1 MTEERESEQQ
11 SPSPVEALDGAVDH
25 DELARMAAALGDH
38 IRGRGGRLASV
49 EDERGVLQAV
59 CLTLVAAP
67 AELAEESQPSPFLDQ
82 IDAVMRDA
90 EPNDLPEA
98 RVCRLWLSCAAGT
111 NGPDAADQFAA
122 LAAESLWPPAL
133 ALVYRALAHFGR
145 RRTLANL
152 LPHSNSLSLAQADA
166 WLEAALAADLDER
179 FLDRLDASTDEWL
192 PAAIRDRWRL
202 LLEAEATLAR
212 GASSA
217 ATEERLASLA
227 SETDER
233 PARSLAGAVSR
244 RLSARAA
251 AALARAQLAQG
262 RGDDGALSGA
272 AGLWL
277 PAWEREYLLA
287 LALWRLGDQATATTR
302 LRAALDLNRRQTP
315 TRLALA
321 ALLAEQSPEVALR
334 TLEHDEPTREIYA
347 AQAALLARLGRHRE
361 AIEALDRGADE
372 AAIGRE
378 PARFSWARGREQAR
392 RHEQA
397 LRAAFAEH
405 RGDWSAADKSW
416 RAACADEQRRSL
428 LETRQLFAAVS
439 ESRSLAAGQNWRR
452 SVLDQR
458 AEKLRRQLSDI
469 PLEADAMFFR
479 AVAMMVVAP
488 QRAVKDFQTLLRR
501 RAWIE
506 AERQAGGARIVCA
519 GDALLSLGQPEEAI
533 RAYRLVEATPGVKE
547 RLAVASVYAELMR
560 RSGATTLDGEA
571 SRAADLAPGNPWPQ
585 WLAALGLLIAGER
598 EIAARR
604 LAMATATDA
613 SQLTRR
619 CLQAVCSALS
629 GAGDDP
635 IANEE
640 LAALKLPP
648 KTEAIIRLL
657 CDAGDEIAK
666 CEMLVESLGE
676 TWIERCPADAQAVAR
691 RLIAARREQGEWDR
705 ALELA
710 RQLEHSGQA
719 WAVELA
725 ALTRARHALER
736 ASRGELAEA
745 EAELREVEAAFG
757 EPRS

>member
-11 SPSPVEALDGAVDH
+11 SPSPVEAFDGVVDH
-25 DELARMAAALGDH
+25 DELAWMTAALSDH
-38 IRGRGGRLASV
+38 IRASDAGLASD

-59 CLTLVAAP
+59 CLTLIAGP
-67 AELAEESQPSPFLDQ
+67 AELAAEFQPPPFLDQ
-82 IDAVMRDA
+82 INTTLRDA
-90 EPNDLPEA
+90 GPNGLPEA
-98 RVCRLWLSCAAGT
+98 RVCHLWLSCATGT
-111 NGPDAADQFAA
+111 NGRDAADQFAA

-152 LPHSNSLSLAQADA
+152 LPHSDSLSLAQADA
-166 WLEAALAADLDER
+166 WLEASQATELDER
-179 FLDRLDASTDEWL
+179 FFDRLDASTDEWL
-192 PAAIRDRWRL
+192 PAKVRDRWRL
-202 LLEAEATLAR
+202 LLEAEAALVC
-212 GASSA
+212 GAASA
-217 ATEERLASLA
+217 ATEETLASLA
-227 SETDER
+227 SEADER

-251 AALARAQLAQG
+251 AALARSQLAQG

-272 AGLWL
+272 VGLWL
-277 PAWEREYLLA
+277 PAWEREYLRA
-287 LALWRLGDQATATTR
+287 LAIWQLGDQEAATTR
-302 LRAALDLNRRQTP
+302 LRAALDLNPHQTP

-321 ALLAEQSPEVALR
+321 ALLAEQSPEVALQ

-347 AQAALLARLGRHRE
+347 ARAALLARLGRYRE
-361 AIEALDRGADE
+361 AEEALDRGADE
-372 AAIGRE
+372 AAVGGE
-378 PARFSWARGREQAR
+378 PARFSWARGREQAMR
-392 RHEQA
+392 REQT
-397 LRAAFAEH
+397 LRAALAED
-405 RGDWSAADKSW
+405 RGDWSAAEKSW
-416 RAACADEQRRSL
+416 RAACAGEQRRSL
-428 LETRQLFAAVS
+428 LEARQLFAAVR

-452 SVLDQR
+452 SVLEQR
-458 AEKLRRQLSDI
+458 AEKLRRQLSEI

-479 AVAMMVVAP
+479 AVATMDATP

-501 RAWIE
+501 RAWVE
-506 AERQAGGARIVCA
+506 AERRAGGARIVCA
-519 GDALLSLGQPEEAI
+519 GDALLSLGQAEEAI
-533 RAYRLVEATPGVKE
+533 RAYRLVEAAPGVKE
-547 RLAVASVYAELMR
+547 RLAVASVYAELTR

-571 SRAADLAPGNPWPQ
+571 DRAADLAPGNPWPQ

-604 LAMATATDA
+604 LATTAATDA
-613 SQLTRR
+613 AQLIGR

-635 IANEE
+635 MADQE

-648 KTEAIIRLL
+648 ETEAIIRLL
-657 CDAGDEIAK
+657 CGAGDEIAK
-666 CEMLVESLGE
+666 CESLIESLGE

-691 RLIAARREQGEWDR
+691 RLIAAWREQGDWDR
-705 ALELA
+705 ALKLA
-710 RQLEHSGQA
+710 RQIERSGQA

-745 EAELREVEAAFG
+745 EAELREVEEAFG
-757 EPRS
+757 ALRP